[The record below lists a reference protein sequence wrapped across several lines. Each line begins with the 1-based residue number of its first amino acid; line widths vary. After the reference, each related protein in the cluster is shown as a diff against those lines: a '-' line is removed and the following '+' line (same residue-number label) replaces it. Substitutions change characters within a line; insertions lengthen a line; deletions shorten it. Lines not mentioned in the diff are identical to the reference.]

1 MNVSGEAVGQDRWR
15 VLVVDDNR
23 DAADTLA
30 SLLRAWGYDV
40 RAEYDGQAAFLAM
53 QMFRP
58 DCVISDIE
66 MPGTDGYRLAE
77 MIRGNESL
85 RNTTVIS
92 LSGNYDPNLAAAAGF
107 HYSLSKPAPV
117 PILETLLRKVLAM
130 NERIKGAEKLIQ
142 GQGAVVS
149 EVRDLMKE
157 VKGDVQELKQD
168 LKEVIEDVQEIKDE
182 LRERDEGAS

>member
-157 VKGDVQELKQD
+157 VKGDVRELKEELQ
-168 LKEVIEDVQEIKDE
+168 EVIEDVQEIKDE
-182 LRERDEGAS
+182 LRDRDENAP